1 MTKSEQVAAAITEGD
16 AEQVNELLSQQP
28 LPTVAQVVSDMVP
41 KDRCADAEVEAHIAC
56 FGMLIEAGA
65 DPFLESA
72 TAEGDTDTAFSIA
85 LLKGAGSSLYSVA
98 CDIAKRDVSGDLA
111 FLQMVHRGEVG
122 GVRAELKKSTCARR
136 THLLNKTDGNCSTII
151 LAVLS
156 GEQAML
162 KLLLS
167 EEYGII
173 TKDTV
178 NFCGVAGATALI
190 EACKF
195 VDLECVQYLCSH
207 PHNDVNVGDD
217 SNVTA
222 LMEAVNTAADNVGN
236 QGELNRCVKIA
247 RLLLEKG
254 ANKDQQ
260 ETKECKGKK
269 SKDAKFH
276 SPCTW
281 AEELEKDSRTKKAGV
296 AMLECMRKADESDE
310 YKDSLQSSREKAA
323 SANSGGVGAGGTPK
337 SAAHVCEGFATIKHA
352 SGEDCFTGCKKC
364 PVKAFI
370 NNRLCC
376 VCNKPATGVT
386 VGRPPTPSP

>member
-1 MTKSEQVAAAITEGD
+1 
-16 AEQVNELLSQQP
+16 
-28 LPTVAQVVSDMVP
+28 MVP

-167 EEYGII
+167 EEYAPLRSPLHDSSDQP
-173 TKDTV
+173 TTA
-178 NFCGVAGATALI
+178 NPHHTLFSRHATLRG
-190 EACKF
+190 ESDF
-195 VDLECVQYLCSH
+195 FFS
-207 PHNDVNVGDD
+207 
-217 SNVTA
+217 
-222 LMEAVNTAADNVGN
+222 TAALAVW
-236 QGELNRCVKIA
+236 
-247 RLLLEKG
+247 
-254 ANKDQQ
+254 
-260 ETKECKGKK
+260 
-269 SKDAKFH
+269 S
-276 SPCTW
+276 
-281 AEELEKDSRTKKAGV
+281 
-296 AMLECMRKADESDE
+296 
-310 YKDSLQSSREKAA
+310 
-323 SANSGGVGAGGTPK
+323 
-337 SAAHVCEGFATIKHA
+337 
-352 SGEDCFTGCKKC
+352 
-364 PVKAFI
+364 
-370 NNRLCC
+370 
-376 VCNKPATGVT
+376 
-386 VGRPPTPSP
+386 